1 MDGETRVETTL
12 LTQPGNYPAYY
23 AAIRDALN
31 GIGENPVPA
40 GQAIQ
45 IMELIE
51 LGMES
56 AKHRAALTLV

>member
-1 MDGETRVETTL
+1 EGETRVETTL

-23 AAIRDALN
+23 AAIRDAMN

-40 GQAIQ
+40 NQAIQ

-51 LGMES
+51 LGIES